1 MTSVKFVRRYPLV
14 SFFLFACLFGWSLYI
29 ADFLTGGSGA
39 ENLPLGPIIAALIV
53 VSCQGRAELRS
64 WGRSLR
70 SWRAPPRW
78 YLLALLA
85 PVALT
90 ALIVFANHGLGAP
103 LPTSDQ
109 LADWPQVPVTFL
121 TMLVAVGIG
130 EEAGWMAFAAPILL
144 RRHALLAAWALA
156 SAMRILWHLPLMI
169 GGDLGWVLGT
179 VGNAGFTMVALLL
192 VLATNGRWTLVAVWH
207 ASLNATSGMFVFKM
221 VTGADTA
228 RLGYLMAGAYAVV
241 AAAAYVAWTR
251 NNTSSA
257 GGAPS
262 VAAVIG
268 AVPRRVTT
276 GGSHAG

>member
-1 MTSVKFVRRYPLV
+1 MNPVLIARKYPLV
-14 SFFLFACLFGWSLYI
+14 SFFLLACLFGWSFYI
-29 ADFLTGGSGA
+29 VDFLTGGSGA
-39 ENLPLGPIIAALIV
+39 ENLPLGPIIATLIV

-70 SWRAPPRW
+70 DWRAAPRW

-85 PVALT
+85 PIALT
-90 ALIVFANHGLGAP
+90 VLIVLVNNAFGAP

-144 RRHALLAAWALA
+144 RRHSLLFAWVLA
-156 SAMRILWHLPLMI
+156 SAMRVLWHLPLMI
-169 GGDLGWVLGT
+169 GGDLSWVLGT

-192 VLATNGRWTLVAVWH
+192 VRVTDGRWTLVAVWH
-207 ASLNATSGMFVFKM
+207 ASLNAASGMFVFKM
-221 VTGADTA
+221 VTGADND

-241 AAAAYVAWTR
+241 ATAAYLAWMR
-251 NNTSSA
+251 NNKSSA
-257 GGAPS
+257 GAAPS
-262 VAAVIG
+262 GAAPIS
-268 AVPRRVTT
+268 AVPRRVAT
-276 GGSHAG
+276 GGQV

>member
-1 MTSVKFVRRYPLV
+1 MNPVLIARKYPLV
-14 SFFLFACLFGWSLYI
+14 SFFLLACLFGWSFYI
-29 ADFLTGGSGA
+29 VDFLTGGSGA
-39 ENLPLGPIIAALIV
+39 ENLPLGPIIATLIV

-70 SWRAPPRW
+70 DWRAAPRW

-85 PVALT
+85 PIALT
-90 ALIVFANHGLGAP
+90 VLIVLVNNAFGAP

-144 RRHALLAAWALA
+144 RRHSLLFAWVLA
-156 SAMRILWHLPLMI
+156 SAMRVLWHLPLMF
-169 GGDLGWVLGT
+169 GGDLSWVLGT

-192 VLATNGRWTLVAVWH
+192 VRVTDGRWTLVAVWH
-207 ASLNATSGMFVFKM
+207 ASLNAASGMFVFKM
-221 VTGADTA
+221 VTGADND

-241 AAAAYVAWTR
+241 ATAAYLAWMR
-251 NNTSSA
+251 NNKSSA
-257 GGAPS
+257 GAAPS
-262 VAAVIG
+262 GAAPIS
-268 AVPRRVTT
+268 AVPRRVAT
-276 GGSHAG
+276 GGQV